1 MKNND
6 TSILPEKVS
15 NQIAALS
22 NDSIHGSTFLT
33 KKAINIVKSYINEK
47 DLSEINFETLKNML
61 SFIVDAQPTMALL
74 FSFSNKFLFF
84 LDELNEENKPIAE
97 NKESIITFLEHFS
110 QSLKKGK
117 SLISQNAIHHLLS
130 TSVIATYSSSGTIQ
144 YTIEK
149 LSEQNTSITV
159 YCAESRPK
167 YEGTLLAQSLAKKGI
182 DVNLMTDATLFSK
195 IKDVN
200 SLVIGADAITKQG
213 NINKI
218 GSYPLAQLASDY
230 TIPIYCLAHS
240 LKIIPNE
247 YSLQNES
254 KKPDTDLLS
263 EKQENIAVI
272 NYYFD
277 TTPLNLFN
285 GIITE
290 KGFFQPV
297 DIKEF
302 IQKQSLHPFLRR
314 NDS

>member
-1 MKNND
+1 MKRND
-6 TSILPEKVS
+6 ASILPKNVR

-33 KKAINIVKSYINEK
+33 KKAINIAKFYINEK
-47 DLSEINFETLKNML
+47 DPSEINFEILKNML

-74 FSFSNKFLFF
+74 FSFSNNFLFF

-97 NKESIITFLEHFS
+97 KKESIITFLDHFS

-117 SLISQNAIHHLLS
+117 SLISQNAIRYLLPM
-130 TSVIATYSSSGTIQ
+130 SVIATYSSSGTTQ

-149 LSEQNTSITV
+149 LAEQNKSITV

-182 DVNLMTDATLFSK
+182 EVMLMTDATLFSK

-213 NINKI
+213 IINKI
-218 GSYPLAQLASDY
+218 GSYPLAQLASDC
-230 TIPIYCLAHS
+230 TIPMYCLTHS
-240 LKIIPNE
+240 SKIIPKE
-247 YSLQNES
+247 HSLRNES

-263 EKQENIAVI
+263 EKQKNVNVV

-290 KGFFQPV
+290 KGFFQPD
-297 DIKEF
+297 DIRKY
-302 IQKQSLHPFLRR
+302 IQNQSVHPFFRKK
-314 NDS
+314 